1 MKKKLLSLVLAVM
14 MTIGCF
20 AGLGAAVGQDTD
32 FAALS
37 VEDQYAAI
45 MAAGSEADAQALFDT
60 LDAEQQAALTAYA
73 DRQQENTDT
82 SKETDPIPAVN
93 YTNVAPLVTVN
104 KVSQPAKARLMSA
117 RSTARPIEKGKT
129 VDGLILNKTAT
140 PIEGSADDYKIT
152 LEAYTTGTVSTSET
166 TKPTDIVLV
175 LDQSGSM
182 ADDMGTVRYTQYS
195 GTNTQNNRN
204 YEKRHNGGS
213 ANLWHKLDDG
223 SYVSVSVTRQET
235 AKYNKI
241 TNGRNDDDDWGNCTN
256 LWDNRDNLYT
266 YVNGELKKV
275 VYTRDRKNAWNYWNC
290 KYALEDGTILNENNN
305 GARYSPTFKNTDDG
319 CLYLRTVDESKSA
332 YTYTYTDSNGNV
344 QTIGI
349 STGANEGFTPAFY
362 QRTVSTSGGGTRL
375 DALKKAAKDFVEA
388 VAEKAKGADKQLGT
402 EDDVNHRI
410 AVVGFASQSGNGN
423 NTELLSIS
431 GRNSGTVGIAYNS
444 ITKQNLKDVLQDMD
458 KQAGQTM
465 VTNAIN
471 ALAAKGATRTDLGMD
486 MANRILNANP
496 LGANE
501 QRNRVVVVFT
511 DGSPTDSNGFE
522 RDVAD
527 AAINAATDIKQ
538 TGTTVYSIGIFSG
551 ADATQT
557 GTKPTYDFYDD
568 GWDTNYTD
576 SQMSEACNWFMQN
589 LSSNNGTVQ
598 DPSYYLS
605 ASDADTLSTIFQK
618 ISNQI
623 SESNINLGSKTV
635 IKDVVSKYFDM
646 PANTDAV
653 SVKSYDCTGFSD
665 GEPTWSENGTVPNN
679 AVTLDPENN
688 TVNVTGF
695 DFNANYVTEKGRDE
709 TDPKQAGDF
718 HGRKLVIEF
727 TVSVKDG
734 FVGGNNVPTNGT
746 DSGVYDKDGKLVAN
760 FVVPEVN
767 VSITSSV
774 GTNDKVIYEGNSVN
788 VKDLYDEVDTSG
800 ADSWKYDFVKIS
812 YAVKQDDAAV
822 GNPVAPADCTDYT
835 VTATFA
841 PISDGEGAQ
850 GVANKMAGKSVDG
863 TAKVHVL
870 KPTLTAKAEDV
881 SRYYG
886 ESYTPD
892 GSNVNASVSWTDA
905 KHSNITAADATGDAP
920 YTTEDI
926 QIGYDWVGKIG
937 TDIVP
942 NHDTDVNLTYKVN
955 GNDIT
960 DKVNGDKSYKVIA
973 KTCTLT
979 VNKSVAKTYSNN
991 DSFIFNVVGKGN
1003 VPYNAQVVI
1012 TGNGSATLTGLPVG
1026 DYTVTEDTGWSWRY
1040 TYDNSSA
1047 STTLSASKDNDRL
1060 TITNKLTENNW
1071 LGNETFVIN
1080 KCESK
1085 TIEKVSF
1092 IQQAIDFLLGR

>member
-1 MKKKLLSLVLAVM
+1 MKKKLLSLVLAAM

-60 LDAEQQAALTAYA
+60 LDAEQQAALSAYA
-73 DRQQENTDT
+73 EAQAEA
-82 SKETDPIPAVN
+82 SEPETYAVPAVN
-93 YTNVAPLVTVN
+93 YTNVAPLVTAN

-140 PIEGSADDYKIT
+140 PVEGSADDYKIT

-182 ADDMGTVRYTQYS
+182 AEDMTSYKYTAAYP
-195 GTNTQNNRN
+195 GNN
-204 YEKRHNGGS
+204 HS
-213 ANLWHKLDDG
+213 G
-223 SYVSVSVTRQET
+223 SYYVRSGDSYIEVSWCSDPDCE
-235 AKYNKI
+235 
-241 TNGRNDDDDWGNCTN
+241 
-256 LWDNRDNLYT
+256 
-266 YVNGELKKV
+266 
-275 VYTRDRKNAWNYWNC
+275 AW
-290 KYALEDGTILNENNN
+290 T
-305 GARYSPTFKNTDDG
+305 DG
-319 CLYLRTVDESKSA
+319 CWDSLFRHHSGNKYTPKTSA
-332 YTYTYTDSNGNV
+332 SDTADGHV
-344 QTIGI
+344 Q
-349 STGANEGFTPAFY
+349 FY
-362 QRTVSTSGGGTRL
+362 VIETRL
-375 DALKKAAKDFVEA
+375 DVLKKAVTGFANS

-410 AVVGFASQSGNGN
+410 AVVGFASESGYGN

-471 ALAAKGATRTDLGMD
+471 ALAAEGATRTDLGMD

-522 RDVAD
+522 NNVANN
-527 AAINAATDIKQ
+527 AINKAKTIKD
-538 TGTTVYSIGIFSG
+538 GNTTVYSIGIFSG

-557 GTKPTYDFYDD
+557 GTKPTYDFSMD
-568 GWDTNYTD
+568 GWGNTNYTD

-623 SESNINLGSKTV
+623 SESNINLGSDTQ

-646 PANTDAV
+646 PKNTSAG

-665 GEPTWSENGTVPNN
+665 GEPTWSKTGTDLKN
-679 AVTLDPENN
+679 AVTLDTENN
-688 TVNVTGF
+688 TVNITGF
-695 DFNANYVTEKGRDE
+695 DFNANYVTEKGRSE
-709 TDPKQAGDF
+709 TDPKQPGDF

-812 YAVKQDDAAV
+812 YAVKQGDAAV
-822 GNPVAPADCTDYT
+822 GNTVAPADCTDYT

-881 SRYYG
+881 TRYYG

-920 YTTEDI
+920 YTTKDI

-955 GNDIT
+955 DNDIT

-1012 TGNGSATLTGLPVG
+1012 NGAGTATLTGLPIG
-1026 DYTVTEDTGWSWRY
+1026 TYTVTEDTGWSWRY
-1040 TYDNSSA
+1040 TCDNSSA

>member
-1 MKKKLLSLVLAVM
+1 MKKKLLSLVLAAM

-20 AGLGAAVGQDTD
+20 AGLGAAVGQDAD

-60 LDAEQQAALTAYA
+60 LDAEQQAALSAYA
-73 DRQQENTDT
+73 EAQAEA
-82 SKETDPIPAVN
+82 SEPETYAVPAVN
-93 YTNVAPLVTVN
+93 YTNVAPFVQQASPARARML
-104 KVSQPAKARLMSA
+104 AKAA
-117 RSTARPIEKGKT
+117 STSNVKT
-129 VDGLILNKTAT
+129 ADGLILNKTAT
-140 PIEGSADDYKIT
+140 PVEGSADDYKIT

-182 ADDMGTVRYTQYS
+182 
-195 GTNTQNNRN
+195 
-204 YEKRHNGGS
+204 E
-213 ANLWHKLDDG
+213 
-223 SYVSVSVTRQET
+223 
-235 AKYNKI
+235 
-241 TNGRNDDDDWGNCTN
+241 
-256 LWDNRDNLYT
+256 
-266 YVNGELKKV
+266 
-275 VYTRDRKNAWNYWNC
+275 
-290 KYALEDGTILNENNN
+290 ENMT
-305 GARYSPTFKNTDDG
+305 S
-319 CLYLRTVDESKSA
+319 
-332 YTYTYTDSNGNV
+332 YTYTAQYSLDKKNTYYVKVNDAYISVTWCGDCGAWTDGCTDYWIFGHDEGKKYIAKTSASDTNSSHVQFYSRGNETKT
-344 QTIGI
+344 QKL
-349 STGANEGFTPAFY
+349 
-362 QRTVSTSGGGTRL
+362 Q
-375 DALKKAAKDFVEA
+375 ALKNAVTSFTNA

-410 AVVGFASQSGNGN
+410 AIVGFASGDWYNYSNYDYT
-423 NTELLSIS
+423 NTEVFIGSS
-431 GRNSGTVGIAYNS
+431 QYKYGYSAKSVYSRAF
-444 ITKQNLKDVLQDMD
+444 QNLNTEAGKANVLASVGALD
-458 KQAGQTM
+458 ANGGTL
-465 VTNAIN
+465 TN
-471 ALAAKGATRTDLGMD
+471 LGLE
-486 MANRILNANP
+486 MANGLF
-496 LGANE
+496 GANAVADNS
-501 QRNRVVVVFT
+501 RNRVVVVFT
-511 DGSPTDSNGFE
+511 DGEPGWSGYDS
-522 RDVAD
+522 DVAN
-527 AAINAATDIKQ
+527 AAINQANTTKNTYNA
-538 TGTTVYSIGIFSG
+538 TVYTVGIFAN
-551 ADATQT
+551 ADATSAGNQN
-557 GTKPTYDFYDD
+557 GTNAEK
-568 GWDTNYTD
+568 
-576 SQMSEACNWFMQN
+576 ANWFMQK
-589 LSSNNGTVQ
+589 LSSNNGTPQ

-605 ASDADTLSTIFQK
+605 ASDSDTLSTIFQK

-623 SESNINLGSKTV
+623 SESKIDLGSDTQ

-646 PANTDAV
+646 PKNTSAV

-665 GEPTWSENGTVPNN
+665 GEPTWSETGTVLNN
-679 AVTLDPENN
+679 AVTLDTENN

-695 DFNANYVTEKGRDE
+695 DFNANYVTVNGRSE
-709 TDPKQAGDF
+709 TDPKQPGNF

-727 TVSVKDG
+727 TVSVKDS

-812 YAVKQDDAAV
+812 YAVKQGDAAV
-822 GNPVAPADCTDYT
+822 GNTVAPADCTDYT

-850 GVANKMAGKSVDG
+850 GVANDMAGKSVDG

-881 SRYYG
+881 TRYYG

-892 GSNVNASVSWTDA
+892 GSNVNASVFWTDA

-920 YTTEDI
+920 YTTKDI

-960 DKVNGDKSYKVIA
+960 DKVNGDKGYKVIA

-979 VNKSVAKTYSNN
+979 VKKSVAKTYSNN

-1026 DYTVTEDTGWSWRY
+1026 DYTVTEDTAWSWRY
-1040 TYDNSSA
+1040 KSDNSKA
-1047 STTLSASKDNDRL
+1047 TTTLSSAKDNDSV
-1060 TITNKLTENNW
+1060 TITNKLDDNRW
-1071 LGNETFVIN
+1071 LGDETFVIN
-1080 KCESK
+1080 KCEKSK
-1085 TIEKVSF
+1085 ITKIYESVMSF
-1092 IQQAIDFLLGR
+1092 FGIV

>member
-14 MTIGCF
+14 MTVGCF

-93 YTNVAPLVTVN
+93 YTNVAPLVTAN

-129 VDGLILNKTAT
+129 ADGLILNKTAT
-140 PIEGSADDYKIT
+140 PVEGSADDYKIT

-182 ADDMGTVRYTQYS
+182 AEDMTSYKYTAAYPGNNRSGSYYVRSGDSYIKVSWCSDCGAWTDGCSDWLWHDS
-195 GTNTQNNRN
+195 GTEYTPKTSASDTVSDHVQFYSRGNKTTTQ
-204 YEKRHNGGS
+204 
-213 ANLWHKLDDG
+213 KL
-223 SYVSVSVTRQET
+223 Q
-235 AKYNKI
+235 A
-241 TNGRNDDDDWGNCTN
+241 
-256 LWDNRDNLYT
+256 L
-266 YVNGELKKV
+266 
-275 VYTRDRKNAWNYWNC
+275 KNAV
-290 KYALEDGTILNENNN
+290 T
-305 GARYSPTFKNTDDG
+305 S
-319 CLYLRTVDESKSA
+319 
-332 YTYTYTDSNGNV
+332 
-344 QTIGI
+344 
-349 STGANEGFTPAFY
+349 FTN
-362 QRTVSTSGGGTRL
+362 
-375 DALKKAAKDFVEA
+375 A
-388 VAEKAKGADKQLGT
+388 VAEKAKGADGVLGT
-402 EDDVNHRI
+402 GDDVNHRI
-410 AVVGFASQSGNGN
+410 AVVGFASGNPS
-423 NTELLSIS
+423 NTLY
-431 GRNSGTVGIAYNS
+431 YNS
-444 ITKQNLKDVLQDMD
+444 EIFV
-458 KQAGQTM
+458 
-465 VTNAIN
+465 
-471 ALAAKGATRTDLGMD
+471 GATQYQYNRLKPENYSAALQNMNNSTGVNNVMASIRALDAEGATFTNLGLE
-486 MANRILNANP
+486 MANGIFNASP
-496 LGANE
+496 VDST
-501 QRNRVVVVFT
+501 QRNRIVIVFT
-511 DGSPTDSNGFE
+511 DGQPGRTKYDSG
-522 RDVAD
+522 VANS
-527 AAINAATDIKQ
+527 AISQANIAKNTYGA
-538 TGTTVYSIGIFSG
+538 TVYTVGIFEN
-551 ADATQT
+551 ADATSAGNQN
-557 GTKPTYDFYDD
+557 GTNAEK
-568 GWDTNYTD
+568 
-576 SQMSEACNWFMQN
+576 ANWFMQK
-589 LSSNNGTVQ
+589 LSSNNGTPQ

-605 ASDADTLSTIFQK
+605 ASDSDTLSTIFQK

-623 SESNINLGSKTV
+623 SESKIDLGSQTV
-635 IKDVVSKYFDM
+635 IKDTVTKYFDM
-646 PANTDAV
+646 PTDASKV
-653 SVKSYDCTGFSD
+653 SVKSYDCTGVVS
-665 GEPTWSENGTVPNN
+665 GKPTWSETGTVLNN
-679 AVTLDPENN
+679 AVTLDTENN
-688 TVNVTGF
+688 TVNVTDF

-709 TDPKQAGDF
+709 TDPKKEGTF

-727 TVSVKDG
+727 TVTAKDG

-812 YAVKQDDAAV
+812 YAVKQGDAAV
-822 GNPVAPADCTDYT
+822 GNTVAPADCTDYT

-850 GVANKMAGKSVDG
+850 GVANDMAGKSVDG

-881 SRYYG
+881 TRYYG

-920 YTTEDI
+920 YTTKDI

-1040 TYDNSSA
+1040 TCDASTKSTVLSSA
-1047 STTLSASKDNDRL
+1047 NANDSV
-1060 TITNKLTENNW
+1060 TITNKLGDNKY
-1071 LGNETFVIN
+1071 LGDETYVIN
-1080 KCESK
+1080 KCKSS
-1085 TIEKVSF
+1085 TITKVTSAV
-1092 IQQAIDFLLGR
+1092 IRQAIEYILGR

>member
-14 MTIGCF
+14 MTVGCF

-93 YTNVAPLVTVN
+93 YTNVAPLVTAN

-129 VDGLILNKTAT
+129 VDGLVMNKTAT
-140 PIEGSADDYKIT
+140 ANDDGTYNIT

-182 ADDMGTVRYTQYS
+182 DDDMTTYKYTAVYP
-195 GTNTQNNRN
+195 GNN
-204 YEKRHNGGS
+204 HNG
-213 ANLWHKLDDG
+213 KYYVKYRD
-223 SYVSVSVTRQET
+223 SYITVTWCSE
-235 AKYNKI
+235 
-241 TNGRNDDDDWGNCTN
+241 C
-256 LWDNRDNLYT
+256 
-266 YVNGELKKV
+266 
-275 VYTRDRKNAWNYWNC
+275 NAW
-290 KYALEDGTILNENNN
+290 T
-305 GARYSPTFKNTDDG
+305 DG
-319 CLYLRTVDESKSA
+319 CSHAWWIFDNPGTKYTPKTSASDTASGHVQFYSRGGATTVK
-332 YTYTYTDSNGNV
+332 
-344 QTIGI
+344 
-349 STGANEGFTPAFY
+349 
-362 QRTVSTSGGGTRL
+362 RL
-375 DALKKAAKDFVEA
+375 DALKKAVKNFAAD
-388 VAEKAKGADKQLGT
+388 VAEKAKGPDGILGT
-402 EDDVNHRI
+402 DDDVNHRI
-410 AVVGFASQSGNGN
+410 AVVGFASGNPSN
-423 NTELLSIS
+423 RLY
-431 GRNSGTVGIAYNS
+431 YNS
-444 ITKQNLKDVLQDMD
+444 EIFVGANQYQYNRLTSQNYLDAMQSMDTKTGVDNIGKS
-458 KQAGQTM
+458 
-465 VTNAIN
+465 IN
-471 ALAAKGATRTDLGMD
+471 ALDAEGATYTNLGLE
-486 MANRILNANP
+486 MANGILAANP
-496 LGANE
+496 VADNS
-501 QRNRVVVVFT
+501 RNRIVVVFT
-511 DGSPTDSNGFE
+511 DGQPGRSGYDSS
-522 RDVAD
+522 VAN
-527 AAINAATDIKQ
+527 AAINQAATTKN
-538 TGTTVYSIGIFSG
+538 TYNATVYTVGIFDN
-551 ADATQT
+551 ADATSAGKQN
-557 GTKPTYDFYDD
+557 GTDAEK
-568 GWDTNYTD
+568 
-576 SQMSEACNWFMQN
+576 SNWFMQN
-589 LSSNNGTVQ
+589 MSSNNGTPQ

-605 ASDADTLSTIFQK
+605 ASDAETLNTIFQK

-623 SESNINLGSKTV
+623 SESKIDLGSDTQ

-646 PANTDAV
+646 PKNTSAV

-665 GEPTWSENGTVPNN
+665 GEPTWSDNGTVPNN
-679 AVTLDPENN
+679 AVTLDTENN

-709 TDPKQAGDF
+709 NDPKQAGDF
-718 HGRKLVIEF
+718 YGRKLVIEF
-727 TVSVKDG
+727 TVTAKDG

-812 YAVKQDDAAV
+812 YAVKPGDAAV
-822 GNPVAPADCTDYT
+822 GNTVAPADCTDYT

-850 GVANKMAGKSVDG
+850 GVANDMAGKSVDG

-881 SRYYG
+881 TRYYG

-920 YTTEDI
+920 YTTKDI

-955 GNDIT
+955 DNDIT

-973 KTCTLT
+973 KACTLT

-1026 DYTVTEDTGWSWRY
+1026 NYTVTEDTGWSWRY
-1040 TYDNSSA
+1040 TCDSSSA

>member
-14 MTIGCF
+14 MTVGCF
-20 AGLGAAVGQDTD
+20 AGLGAAVGQDAD

-37 VEDQYAAI
+37 VENQYAAI

-60 LDAEQQAALTAYA
+60 LDAEQQAALSAYA
-73 DRQQENTDT
+73 EAQAEA
-82 SKETDPIPAVN
+82 SEPETYAVPAVN
-93 YTNVAPLVTVN
+93 YTNVAPFVQQASPARARML
-104 KVSQPAKARLMSA
+104 AKAA
-117 RSTARPIEKGKT
+117 STSNVKT
-129 VDGLILNKTAT
+129 ADGLILNKTAT
-140 PIEGSADDYKIT
+140 PVEGSADDYKIT

-182 ADDMGTVRYTQYS
+182 ADNMTS
-195 GTNTQNNRN
+195 
-204 YEKRHNGGS
+204 
-213 ANLWHKLDDG
+213 
-223 SYVSVSVTRQET
+223 
-235 AKYNKI
+235 
-241 TNGRNDDDDWGNCTN
+241 
-256 LWDNRDNLYT
+256 
-266 YVNGELKKV
+266 
-275 VYTRDRKNAWNYWNC
+275 
-290 KYALEDGTILNENNN
+290 
-305 GARYSPTFKNTDDG
+305 
-319 CLYLRTVDESKSA
+319 
-332 YTYTYTDSNGNV
+332 YTYTAQYSLNKKNTYYVKVNDAYISVTWCGDCGAWTDGCTDYWIFGHDEGKKYIAKTSASDTNSSHVQFYSRGNKTTT
-344 QTIGI
+344 QKL
-349 STGANEGFTPAFY
+349 
-362 QRTVSTSGGGTRL
+362 Q
-375 DALKKAAKDFVEA
+375 ALKNAATSFTNA

-410 AVVGFASQSGNGN
+410 AVVGFASKSGYGN

-444 ITKQNLKDVLQDMD
+444 ITGQNLKDVLQDMD

-471 ALAAKGATRTDLGMD
+471 ALAAEGATRTDLGMD
-486 MANRILNANP
+486 MANRILDANP

-522 RDVAD
+522 NNVANN
-527 AAINAATDIKQ
+527 AINKAKTIKY
-538 TGTTVYSIGIFSG
+538 GNTTVYSIGIFSG

-557 GTKPTYDFYDD
+557 GTKPTYDFYED
-568 GWDTNYTD
+568 GWGGKNYTD

-623 SESNINLGSKTV
+623 SESKIDLGSQTQ

-646 PANTDAV
+646 PKNTSAV
-653 SVKSYDCTGFSD
+653 SVKSYDCTGVVS
-665 GEPTWSENGTVPNN
+665 GKPTWSETGTVLNN
-679 AVTLDPENN
+679 AVTLDTDNN

-695 DFNANYVTEKGRDE
+695 DFNANYVTEKGRSE
-709 TDPKQAGDF
+709 TDPKQPGNF

-812 YAVKQDDAAV
+812 YAVKQGDAAV
-822 GNPVAPADCTDYT
+822 GNTVAPADCTDYT

-850 GVANKMAGKSVDG
+850 GVANDMAGKSVDG
-863 TAKVHVL
+863 PAKVHVL

-881 SRYYG
+881 TRYYG

-1003 VPYNAQVVI
+1003 VPYNAQIVI
-1012 TGNGSATLTGLPVG
+1012 TGSGSATLTGLPVG
-1026 DYTVTEDTGWSWRY
+1026 DYTVTEDTAWSWRY
-1040 TYDNSSA
+1040 KSDNSKA
-1047 STTLSASKDNDRL
+1047 TTTLSSAKDNDSV
-1060 TITNKLTENNW
+1060 TITNKLDDNRW
-1071 LGNETFVIN
+1071 LGDETFVIN
-1080 KCESK
+1080 KCEKSK
-1085 TIEKVSF
+1085 ITKIYESVMSF
-1092 IQQAIDFLLGR
+1092 FGIV

>member
-1 MKKKLLSLVLAVM
+1 MKKKLLSLVLAAM
-14 MTIGCF
+14 MTVGCF

-60 LDAEQQAALTAYA
+60 LDAEQQAALSAYA
-73 DRQQENTDT
+73 EAQAEA
-82 SKETDPIPAVN
+82 SEPETYAVPAVN
-93 YTNVAPLVTVN
+93 YTNVAPLVTAN

-129 VDGLILNKTAT
+129 ADGLILNKTAT
-140 PIEGSADDYKIT
+140 PVEGSADDYKIT

-182 ADDMGTVRYTQYS
+182 DDNMTS
-195 GTNTQNNRN
+195 
-204 YEKRHNGGS
+204 
-213 ANLWHKLDDG
+213 
-223 SYVSVSVTRQET
+223 
-235 AKYNKI
+235 
-241 TNGRNDDDDWGNCTN
+241 
-256 LWDNRDNLYT
+256 
-266 YVNGELKKV
+266 
-275 VYTRDRKNAWNYWNC
+275 
-290 KYALEDGTILNENNN
+290 
-305 GARYSPTFKNTDDG
+305 
-319 CLYLRTVDESKSA
+319 
-332 YTYTYTDSNGNV
+332 YTYTAQYSLNKKNTYYVKENDAYILVTWCGVCDAWTDGCRGGWLWHRSGKEYTPKTSASD
-344 QTIGI
+344 
-349 STGANEGFTPAFY
+349 
-362 QRTVSTSGGGTRL
+362 TVSDHDQFYSRGNETKTQKL
-375 DALKKAAKDFVEA
+375 QALKNAVTSFTNA

-410 AVVGFASQSGNGN
+410 AVVGFASESGYGN

-431 GRNSGTVGIAYNS
+431 GSNSGTVGIAYNS
-444 ITKQNLKDVLQDMD
+444 IKSQNLKDVLQDMD

-471 ALAAKGATRTDLGMD
+471 ALAAEGATRTDLGMD

-496 LGANE
+496 LDANE

-522 RDVAD
+522 NNVANN
-527 AAINAATDIKQ
+527 AINKAKTIKD
-538 TGTTVYSIGIFSG
+538 GNTTVYSIGIFSG

-557 GTKPTYDFYDD
+557 GTKPKNDFYDD
-568 GWDTNYTD
+568 ALWGPNYTD

-623 SESNINLGSKTV
+623 SESNINLGSDTQ

-646 PANTDAV
+646 PKNTSAV

-665 GEPTWSENGTVPNN
+665 GEPTWSKTGTVPNN
-679 AVTLDPENN
+679 AVTLDTENN

-695 DFNANYVTEKGRDE
+695 DFNANYVTEKGRNE
-709 TDPKQAGDF
+709 TDPKKEGTF

-727 TVSVKDG
+727 TVTAKDG
-734 FVGGNNVPTNGT
+734 FVGGNSVPTNGT
-746 DSGVYDKDGKLVAN
+746 DSGVYDKDGKEVAT
-760 FVVPEVN
+760 FDVPQVN
-767 VSITSSV
+767 VPIKSELTV
-774 GTNDKVIYEGNSVN
+774 YNKVIYEGNSVN

-812 YAVKQDDAAV
+812 YAVGDAAV
-822 GNPVAPADCTDYT
+822 GNTVAPADCTDYT

-863 TAKVHVL
+863 TATVHVL
-870 KPTLTAKAEDV
+870 KPTVTVNATDV
-881 SRYYG
+881 WKYYG
-886 ESYTPD
+886 EDYNTPE
-892 GSNVNASVSWTDA
+892 G
-905 KHSNITAADATGDAP
+905 SNITGSVTWADEHDHDISGITVFGSEP
-920 YTTEDI
+920 Y
-926 QIGYDWVGKIG
+926 G
-937 TDIVP
+937 TDDLQYSYDHGKFVVP
-942 NHDTDVNLTYKVN
+942 NTDTTIKVSA
-955 GNDIT
+955 
-960 DKVNGDKSYKVIA
+960 KVGGVEKASTSYVVHPKF
-973 KTCTLT
+973 CTLT
-979 VNKSVAKTYSNN
+979 INKSVAKTYSNN

-1040 TYDNSSA
+1040 TCDSSSA

>member
-20 AGLGAAVGQDTD
+20 AGLGAAVGQDAD

-60 LDAEQQAALTAYA
+60 LDAEQQAALSAYA
-73 DRQQENTDT
+73 EAQAEASEPATYAV
-82 SKETDPIPAVN
+82 PAVN
-93 YTNVAPLVTVN
+93 YTNVAPFVQQASPARARML
-104 KVSQPAKARLMSA
+104 AKAA
-117 RSTARPIEKGKT
+117 STSNVKT
-129 VDGLILNKTAT
+129 ADGLILNKTAT
-140 PIEGSADDYKIT
+140 PVEGSADDYKIT

-182 ADDMGTVRYTQYS
+182 DDDMTTYKYTAVYP
-195 GTNTQNNRN
+195 GNN
-204 YEKRHNGGS
+204 HNGKYYVKYRDSYITVTWCSECNAWTDGCSHAWWIFDNPGTKYTPKTS
-213 ANLWHKLDDG
+213 ASDTASGHVQFYARSGEDTTTQKL
-223 SYVSVSVTRQET
+223 Q
-235 AKYNKI
+235 A
-241 TNGRNDDDDWGNCTN
+241 
-256 LWDNRDNLYT
+256 L
-266 YVNGELKKV
+266 
-275 VYTRDRKNAWNYWNC
+275 KNAV
-290 KYALEDGTILNENNN
+290 T
-305 GARYSPTFKNTDDG
+305 S
-319 CLYLRTVDESKSA
+319 
-332 YTYTYTDSNGNV
+332 
-344 QTIGI
+344 
-349 STGANEGFTPAFY
+349 FTN
-362 QRTVSTSGGGTRL
+362 
-375 DALKKAAKDFVEA
+375 A

-410 AVVGFASQSGNGN
+410 AVVGFASKSGYGN

-444 ITKQNLKDVLQDMD
+444 ITGQNLKDVLQDMD

-471 ALAAKGATRTDLGMD
+471 ALAAEGATRTDLGMD
-486 MANRILNANP
+486 MANRILDANP

-557 GTKPTYDFYDD
+557 GTKPTNDFYD
-568 GWDTNYTD
+568 GWGGPNYTD

-605 ASDADTLSTIFQK
+605 ASDSDTLSTIFQK

-623 SESNINLGSKTV
+623 SESKIDLGSQTQ

-646 PANTDAV
+646 PKNTSAV
-653 SVKSYDCTGFSD
+653 SVKSYDCTGVVS
-665 GEPTWSENGTVPNN
+665 GKPTWSETGTVLNN
-679 AVTLDPENN
+679 AVTLDTDNN

-695 DFNANYVTEKGRDE
+695 DFNANYVTEKGRSE
-709 TDPKQAGDF
+709 TDPKQPGNF

-812 YAVKQDDAAV
+812 YAVKQGDSAV
-822 GNPVAPADCTDYT
+822 GNTVAPADCTDYT

-850 GVANKMAGKSVDG
+850 GVANDMAGKSVDG

-881 SRYYG
+881 TRYYG

-920 YTTEDI
+920 YTTKDI
-926 QIGYDWVGKIG
+926 QIGYDWVGEIG

-942 NHDTDVNLTYKVN
+942 NYDTDVNLTYKVN

-1026 DYTVTEDTGWSWRY
+1026 DYTVTEDTAWSWRY
-1040 TYDNSSA
+1040 KSDNSKA
-1047 STTLSASKDNDRL
+1047 TTTLSSAKDNDRV
-1060 TITNKLTENNW
+1060 TITNKLDDNRW
-1071 LGNETFVIN
+1071 LGDETFVIN
-1080 KCESK
+1080 KCGKSKITKIYES
-1085 TIEKVSF
+1085 VMSF
-1092 IQQAIDFLLGR
+1092 FGIV

>member
-73 DRQQENTDT
+73 EAQAEA
-82 SKETDPIPAVN
+82 SEPETYAVPAVN
-93 YTNVAPLVTVN
+93 YTNVAPLVTAN

-129 VDGLILNKTAT
+129 ADGLILNKTAT
-140 PIEGSADDYKIT
+140 PVEGSADDYKIT

-182 ADDMGTVRYTQYS
+182 DDNMTS
-195 GTNTQNNRN
+195 
-204 YEKRHNGGS
+204 
-213 ANLWHKLDDG
+213 
-223 SYVSVSVTRQET
+223 
-235 AKYNKI
+235 
-241 TNGRNDDDDWGNCTN
+241 
-256 LWDNRDNLYT
+256 
-266 YVNGELKKV
+266 
-275 VYTRDRKNAWNYWNC
+275 
-290 KYALEDGTILNENNN
+290 
-305 GARYSPTFKNTDDG
+305 
-319 CLYLRTVDESKSA
+319 
-332 YTYTYTDSNGNV
+332 YTYTAQYSLNKKNTYYVKENDAYILVTWCGVCDAWTDGC
-344 QTIGI
+344 
-349 STGANEGFTPAFY
+349 
-362 QRTVSTSGGGTRL
+362 SGGWLLHWSGNEYTPKTSASDTNSRHVQFYSRGNKTTTQKL
-375 DALKKAAKDFVEA
+375 QALKNAVTSFTNA

-431 GRNSGTVGIAYNS
+431 GTNSGTVGIAYNS
-444 ITKQNLKDVLQDMD
+444 ITRQNLKDVLQDMD

-522 RDVAD
+522 NNVANN
-527 AAINAATDIKQ
+527 AINKAKTIKD
-538 TGTTVYSIGIFSG
+538 GNTTVYSIGIFSG

-557 GTKPTYDFYDD
+557 GTKPTYDFSDD
-568 GWDTNYTD
+568 GDWGRPNYTD

-623 SESNINLGSKTV
+623 SESNINLGSDTQ

-646 PANTDAV
+646 PKNTSAV
-653 SVKSYDCTGFSD
+653 SVKSYDCTDFSD
-665 GEPTWSENGTVPNN
+665 GKPTWSETGTVINN
-679 AVTLDPENN
+679 AVALDTENN

-709 TDPKQAGDF
+709 TNPKKEGTF

-727 TVSVKDG
+727 TVTAKNG

-812 YAVKQDDAAV
+812 YAVKQGDAAV
-822 GNPVAPADCTDYT
+822 GNTEAPADCTDYT

-863 TAKVHVL
+863 TATVHVL
-870 KPTLTAKAEDV
+870 KPTVTVNATDV
-881 SRYYG
+881 WKYYG
-886 ESYTPD
+886 EDYNTPE
-892 GSNVNASVSWTDA
+892 G
-905 KHSNITAADATGDAP
+905 SNITGSVTWADEHGHDISGITVIGSEP
-920 YTTEDI
+920 Y
-926 QIGYDWVGKIG
+926 G
-937 TDIVP
+937 TDNLQYSYDHGKFVVP
-942 NHDTDVNLTYKVN
+942 NTDTTIKVSA
-955 GNDIT
+955 
-960 DKVNGDKSYKVIA
+960 KVGGVEKASTSYVVHPKF
-973 KTCTLT
+973 CTLT
-979 VNKSVAKTYSNN
+979 VNKEVAKLYGAN
-991 DSFIFNVVGKGN
+991 DSFIFNVVGDGN
-1003 VPYNAQVVI
+1003 IKYEAKVVI
-1012 TGNGSATLTGLPVG
+1012 NGAGSATLTGLPVG

-1040 TYDNSSA
+1040 TCDGSTKSTDLSSA
-1047 STTLSASKDNDRL
+1047 NPNGNV
-1060 TITNKLTENNW
+1060 TITNKLGDNKY
-1071 LGNETFVIN
+1071 LGDETFVIN